1 MAYKRYI
8 WVDEESQLDAYHL
21 NNIEDG
27 IEGIIDGDLTVDKAN
42 KDGDGNII
50 TGSYGS
56 NINFEFDHGTGIVT
70 LKLIAKDGTIL
81 QTSSIDLPTE
91 YLIKQIYLD
100 DADKNLVFVLSN
112 DTEIKCDISAIYDKI
127 DTKADKTYVDDIKTD
142 LDTKLDT
149 KLDKEYI
156 VLTNTVIAYAE
167 KINDDDAIILTNLY
181 NKYEGITPEIPL
193 FVRDKNNNIALLS
206 FYNPDG
212 LRFQVISNASDE
224 YFPIVTWQIGTIKSF
239 SGNGKYYLHN
249 ILGQNAWKE
258 SVTAY
263 VDIDSNY
270 KLVLANNNKIITG
283 QNDRSV
289 VVPPFTYN
297 SFDTFTLGSNL
308 TITGNLSVSGTTT
321 TVDTETLK
329 VKDNVIVT
337 NSDKNKLIDLSGLAI
352 NTDETNTFGIMYD
365 PTSNT
370 VDLGLGTITTEG
382 KFTFNENEGLPL
394 AIRDRNSSFT
404 QDHLISWSTDKNKLV
419 DSGIDK
425 SVIDNKVDKV
435 QKGIYWQVYG
445 IGTEGAPLPEND
457 GKTINAT
464 QEAVPNT
471 LINRDAGG
479 VAQVNNPQSD
489 KDIANKLYVDG
500 RMDYIV
506 FNDTIFSARS
516 TLTQTEYNN
525 LYAFYDKHY
534 NKDKIPLFAIDKN
547 GSIALVSFEPLKW
560 VDFTLFNDKLSPIT
574 LTIQVS
580 TDTGHSRQF
589 SYNSG
594 YLHNILGQDSWKKD
608 VKARIGVNSDNKLI
622 ITDESGNQTPGQ
634 SPSVVV
640 PPFSYS
646 SNKYN
651 LDGTL
656 KASRYEAGDVV
667 ANNHLFI
674 GNGNYSYDN
683 LVGDRFSFKFYN
695 PDYAPATFGWGVNTA
710 DYTYHIVYN
719 AKQDVGDDS
728 GINPSHWTYDIVFPR
743 KSGTVALAEDVDT
756 KLDNKVDKV
765 AKTNRWQLYGVGD
778 KTNDLPNGGTINAE
792 SNAAAYTV
800 INRDGSGRAKINDP
814 VNNLDITNK
823 QYVDN
828 NFERKTVLSNVLPTD
843 NILLDLHN
851 YQLESAITSDFSFIM
866 PANAS
871 DEYLSEISFTTGP
884 TLVAFTTTSAITFTG
899 EDCSNT
905 HTFVP
910 DTNKHYNIIFWKDK
924 AGFQAVVRGY

>member
-56 NINFEFDHGTGIVT
+56 NVNFEFDHGTGIVT

-127 DTKADKTYVDDIKTD
+127 DTKADKTYVDDIRTD

-206 FYNPDG
+206 FYYPDG
-212 LRFQVISNASDE
+212 LRFQVISNISDKS
-224 YFPIVTWQIGTIKSF
+224 YFPIVSWQIGTTKTF
-239 SGNGKYYLHN
+239 SGDGKYYLHN

-258 SVTAY
+258 QVTAY
-263 VDIDSNY
+263 IDIDSNY

-283 QNDRSV
+283 QNDRSI

-365 PTSNT
+365 PTNNT

-435 QKGIYWQVYG
+435 QKGIYWQLYG

-464 QEAVPNT
+464 QEAVPFT
-471 LINRDAGG
+471 IINRSASGT
-479 VAQVNNPQSD
+479 AQINNP
-489 KDIANKLYVDG
+489 V
-500 RMDYIV
+500 R
-506 FNDTIFSARS
+506 
-516 TLTQTEYNN
+516 
-525 LYAFYDKHY
+525 
-534 NKDKIPLFAIDKN
+534 
-547 GSIALVSFEPLKW
+547 AL
-560 VDFTLFNDKLSPIT
+560 DM
-574 LTIQVS
+574 
-580 TDTGHSRQF
+580 
-589 SYNSG
+589 
-594 YLHNILGQDSWKKD
+594 
-608 VKARIGVNSDNKLI
+608 A
-622 ITDESGNQTPGQ
+622 
-634 SPSVVV
+634 
-640 PPFSYS
+640 
-646 SNKYN
+646 
-651 LDGTL
+651 
-656 KASRYEAGDVV
+656 
-667 ANNHLFI
+667 
-674 GNGNYSYDN
+674 
-683 LVGDRFSFKFYN
+683 
-695 PDYAPATFGWGVNTA
+695 
-710 DYTYHIVYN
+710 
-719 AKQDVGDDS
+719 
-728 GINPSHWTYDIVFPR
+728 
-743 KSGTVALAEDVDT
+743 
-756 KLDNKVDKV
+756 
-765 AKTNRWQLYGVGD
+765 
-778 KTNDLPNGGTINAE
+778 
-792 SNAAAYTV
+792 
-800 INRDGSGRAKINDP
+800 
-814 VNNLDITNK
+814 NK

-828 NFERKTVLSNVLPTD
+828 NFERKTILSNVLPTD

-905 HTFVP
+905 HTFIP

>member
-27 IEGIIDGDLTVDKAN
+27 LEGIIDGDLTVDKAS

-56 NINFEFDHGTGIVT
+56 NVNFEFDHGTGIVT

-127 DTKADKTYVDDIKTD
+127 DTKADKTYVDDIRTD

-156 VLTNTVIAYAE
+156 VLTNTVIAFAE
-167 KINDDDAIILTNLY
+167 KINNDDAIVLTNLY

-206 FYNPDG
+206 FYYPDG
-212 LRFQVISNASDE
+212 LKFQVISNVSDK
-224 YFPIVTWQIGTIKSF
+224 YFPIVSWQIGTIKSF
-239 SGNGKYYLHN
+239 SGIGKYYLHN
-249 ILGQNAWKE
+249 ILGQNAWEE

-263 VDIDSNY
+263 IDIDSDY

-283 QNDRSV
+283 QNARSV
-289 VVPPFTYN
+289 VAPPFTYN

-365 PTSNT
+365 PISNT

-435 QKGIYWQVYG
+435 EKGIYWQVYG
-445 IGTEGAPLPEND
+445 IGTEGASLPEND
-457 GKTINAT
+457 GKTINVT
-464 QEAVPNT
+464 QEAIPNT

-479 VAQVNNPQSD
+479 LAQINTPQSD

-500 RMDYIV
+500 RFDYVV
-506 FNDTIFSARS
+506 FTKTSLIKNYPLEESDRLLLIDF
-516 TLTQTEYNN
+516 YN
-525 LYAFYDKHY
+525 KHY
-534 NKDKIPLFAIDKN
+534 QKDKIPLFVVDRN
-547 GSIALVSFEPLKW
+547 GFTTTLRIAGQNTIHIFVWSDSQPPIVFVIYLAETNIK
-560 VDFTLFNDKLSPIT
+560 FNNIE
-574 LTIQVS
+574 
-580 TDTGHSRQF
+580 R
-589 SYNSG
+589 G
-594 YLHNILGQDSWKKD
+594 YLHTILGQDSWSKD
-608 VKARIGVNSDNKLI
+608 VKVRIGVNKDNKLI
-622 ITDESGNQTPGQ
+622 ITDENGNQTPGQ
-634 SPSVVV
+634 SPSVVL
-640 PPFSYS
+640 PPFSKEDTTFILDDDLKLNRLNINHYISFEDSKAILIWQS
-646 SNKYN
+646 SYFEIRMPNGSGGFTDYN
-651 LDGTL
+651 FHLRDDG
-656 KASRYEAGDVV
+656 G
-667 ANNHLFI
+667 
-674 GNGNYSYDN
+674 
-683 LVGDRFSFKFYN
+683 
-695 PDYAPATFGWGVNTA
+695 
-710 DYTYHIVYN
+710 
-719 AKQDVGDDS
+719 
-728 GINPSHWTYDIVFPR
+728 
-743 KSGTVALAEDVDT
+743 GTVALKQD
-756 KLDNKVDKV
+756 LD
-765 AKTNRWQLYGVGD
+765 
-778 KTNDLPNGGTINAE
+778 
-792 SNAAAYTV
+792 
-800 INRDGSGRAKINDP
+800 
-814 VNNLDITNK
+814 
-823 QYVDN
+823 

-866 PANAS
+866 PTDAS

-884 TLVAFTTTSAITFTG
+884 TLVAFTTTSTITFTG

>member
-27 IEGIIDGDLTVDKAN
+27 IESIIDGDLTVDKAN

-149 KLDKEYI
+149 KLDKEYV
-156 VLTNTVIAYAE
+156 VLTNTVIAYGE

-206 FYNPDG
+206 FYNPHG
-212 LRFQVISNASDE
+212 LRFQVLSNVSKRS
-224 YFPIVTWQIGTIKSF
+224 YFPIVTWQIGTTKTF
-239 SGNGKYYLHN
+239 SGNGNIYFRN
-249 ILGQNAWKE
+249 ILGQNAWLE
-258 SVTAY
+258 DVTAY
-263 VDIDSNY
+263 IGIDSDY

-297 SFDTFTLGSNL
+297 SLDTFTLGSNL

-365 PTSNT
+365 PTNNT

-435 QKGIYWQVYG
+435 EKTDSWQLYGEGTDGSKLPYNNGRTIKTSEKPEKYTVMNRGDNGNCQVENPIRDKDITNKVYVDNKVNGKVDKVEKGIYWQVYG

-464 QEAVPNT
+464 QEAIPNT
-471 LINRDAGG
+471 LINRDASG
-479 VAQVNNPQSD
+479 VAQVNTPQSD
-489 KDIANKLYVDG
+489 KDITNKQY
-500 RMDYIV
+500 
-506 FNDTIFSARS
+506 
-516 TLTQTEYNN
+516 
-525 LYAFYDKHY
+525 
-534 NKDKIPLFAIDKN
+534 
-547 GSIALVSFEPLKW
+547 
-560 VDFTLFNDKLSPIT
+560 
-574 LTIQVS
+574 
-580 TDTGHSRQF
+580 
-589 SYNSG
+589 
-594 YLHNILGQDSWKKD
+594 
-608 VKARIGVNSDNKLI
+608 
-622 ITDESGNQTPGQ
+622 
-634 SPSVVV
+634 
-640 PPFSYS
+640 
-646 SNKYN
+646 
-651 LDGTL
+651 
-656 KASRYEAGDVV
+656 
-667 ANNHLFI
+667 
-674 GNGNYSYDN
+674 
-683 LVGDRFSFKFYN
+683 
-695 PDYAPATFGWGVNTA
+695 
-710 DYTYHIVYN
+710 
-719 AKQDVGDDS
+719 
-728 GINPSHWTYDIVFPR
+728 
-743 KSGTVALAEDVDT
+743 VDT

-765 AKTNRWQLYGVGD
+765 TKKTNHWQLYGVGATSLD
-778 KTNDLPNGGTINAE
+778 MPNDGKTVNADETAVPFTI
-792 SNAAAYTV
+792 
-800 INRDGSGRAKINDP
+800 INRSASGTAEINDP
-814 VNNLDITNK
+814 VRALDITNK